1 MIEFYEL
8 LDDENV
14 PYRCDVELDLIEE
27 APQEERPLLL
37 WLFVKAQSVTE
48 SLESFSADLISM
60 LSSSLDAVFAG
71 RVMKDGWAEFYFYAS
86 QAKRFENI
94 SSEVMTRHGGYVY
107 ERGSSR
113 DSKWEMYSDNLYPDA
128 YGLLSIQNR
137 HTIAT
142 LVEAGDDL
150 TLLREVEHYL
160 FFQTK
165 TSMDRA
171 VSQLASHD
179 FGVKEYVHDDESD
192 YGYGVVLIKI
202 ESILPDSIEET
213 TTSLYESAIQEH
225 GHYEGWSTVLA
236 EDANGAE

>member
-27 APQEERPLLL
+27 SPQEERPWLL
-37 WLFVKAQSVTE
+37 WLFVKADAVTE
-48 SLESFSADLISM
+48 SLEAFTHDLISA
-60 LSSSLDAVFAG
+60 LNTSVNAVFAG
-71 RVMKDGWAEFYFYAS
+71 RVMKEGWAEFYFYAPQS
-86 QAKRFENI
+86 KRFENI
-94 SSEVMTRHGGYVY
+94 SSDIMNQHGGYVY

-113 DSKWEMYSDNLYPDA
+113 DSKWEMYNDNLYPDA

-137 HTIAT
+137 HTIAA

-150 TLLREVEHYL
+150 NIPREVEHYL

-165 TSMDRA
+165 TSMERA
-171 VSQLASHD
+171 VSQLASH
-179 FGVKEYVHDDESD
+179 GYEAKEYVNDDESD
-192 YGYGVVLIKI
+192 YGYGVVLVNI
-202 ESILPDSIEET
+202 EAINPETIEET

-225 GHYEGWSTVLA
+225 GIYEGWSTTLA